1 MALENWWAAALT
13 NVQAQP
19 AKFRYG
25 TLDLNA
31 PSAIGIKWRGCGYID
46 TASVADTRPR
56 RVKLLRLCLYA
67 GHGMPANKV
76 TAYKSLVMNLAFK
89 LPRPKAEAFTKAINP
104 ASRRESQALS
114 HF

>member
-13 NVQAQP
+13 NVQA

-31 PSAIGIKWRGCGYID
+31 PSAVGIKWRGCGYID

-67 GHGMPANKV
+67 GHGGL
-76 TAYKSLVMNLAFK
+76 TAGISSTLTL
-89 LPRPKAEAFTKAINP
+89 
-104 ASRRESQALS
+104 
-114 HF
+114 